1 MEINYALI
9 GKRIRETRK
18 QRGLSAEELAEIAD
32 LSTVYISY
40 IENAK
45 RKPSLESLIK
55 ISNALEITIDEL
67 HKYVYGKTVKAA
79 KKRNNKQHPMTFGD
93 FDKGLFGIFGKL
105 TKGVAMNEAEK
116 AIEEELEKLKTIAVS
131 ETELTKI
138 KNKMEST
145 LAFSKMETLSNATNL
160 AMYELL
166 GNANIINEEESRYAS
181 VTSDQVLEQ
190 ANLVFDKNN
199 CSTLYYLS
207 ND

>member
-67 HKYVYGKTVKAA
+67 LYGNLLYNPTEYQTDIDLLMADCTSTE
-79 KKRNNKQHPMTFGD
+79 KRY
-93 FDKGLFGIFGKL
+93 IFEVL
-105 TKGVAMNEAEK
+105 SA
-116 AIEEELEKLKTIAVS
+116 
-131 ETELTKI
+131 I
-138 KNKMEST
+138 KN
-145 LAFSKMETLSNATNL
+145 
-160 AMYELL
+160 
-166 GNANIINEEESRYAS
+166 I
-181 VTSDQVLEQ
+181 
-190 ANLVFDKNN
+190 
-199 CSTLYYLS
+199 
-207 ND
+207 

>member
-67 HKYVYGKTVKAA
+67 LYGNLLYNPTDLLMADCTSTE
-79 KKRNNKQHPMTFGD
+79 KRY
-93 FDKGLFGIFGKL
+93 IFEVL
-105 TKGVAMNEAEK
+105 SA
-116 AIEEELEKLKTIAVS
+116 
-131 ETELTKI
+131 I
-138 KNKMEST
+138 KNILRINDWHLS
-145 LAFSKMETLSNATNL
+145 SKHNYDADNP
-160 AMYELL
+160 
-166 GNANIINEEESRYAS
+166 
-181 VTSDQVLEQ
+181 
-190 ANLVFDKNN
+190 
-199 CSTLYYLS
+199 
-207 ND
+207 NDY

>member
-67 HKYVYGKTVKAA
+67 LYGNLLYNPTEYQTDIRYIYNCYIV
-79 KKRNNKQHPMTFGD
+79 H
-93 FDKGLFGIFGKL
+93 I
-105 TKGVAMNEAEK
+105 
-116 AIEEELEKLKTIAVS
+116 IACNIS
-131 ETELTKI
+131 SASSPRTSPTMMRSGRIRRLARI
-138 KNKMEST
+138 RSRMEISCEPSRFST
-145 LAFSKMETLSNATNL
+145 LV
-160 AMYELL
+160 
-166 GNANIINEEESRYAS
+166 SRLTRF
-181 VTSDQVLEQ
+181 VTWRI
-190 ANLVFDKNN
+190 
-199 CSTLYYLS
+199 
-207 ND
+207 

>member
-67 HKYVYGKTVKAA
+67 LYGNLLYNPTEYQTDIDLLMADCTSTE
-79 KKRNNKQHPMTFGD
+79 KRY
-93 FDKGLFGIFGKL
+93 IFEVL
-105 TKGVAMNEAEK
+105 SA
-116 AIEEELEKLKTIAVS
+116 
-131 ETELTKI
+131 I
-138 KNKMEST
+138 KNILRINDWHLSK
-145 LAFSKMETLSNATNL
+145 AFLPARQSAIPLNKDPIRSIYHDLRNR
-160 AMYELL
+160 
-166 GNANIINEEESRYAS
+166 I
-181 VTSDQVLEQ
+181 VL
-190 ANLVFDKNN
+190 
-199 CSTLYYLS
+199 
-207 ND
+207 

>member
-67 HKYVYGKTVKAA
+67 LYGNLLYQTDIDLLMADCTSTE
-79 KKRNNKQHPMTFGD
+79 KRY
-93 FDKGLFGIFGKL
+93 IFEVL
-105 TKGVAMNEAEK
+105 SA
-116 AIEEELEKLKTIAVS
+116 
-131 ETELTKI
+131 I
-138 KNKMEST
+138 KNILRINDWHLS
-145 LAFSKMETLSNATNL
+145 SKHNYDADNP
-160 AMYELL
+160 
-166 GNANIINEEESRYAS
+166 
-181 VTSDQVLEQ
+181 
-190 ANLVFDKNN
+190 
-199 CSTLYYLS
+199 
-207 ND
+207 NDY

>member
-67 HKYVYGKTVKAA
+67 LYGNLLYNGTVTTARTPSYPEEWKNQFGIPVEEHQKSMQVNIFEGYAVFDIQEKKKVTDKSTEKA
-79 KKRNNKQHPMTFGD
+79 KKTSTAESEEKSYEQQT
-93 FDKGLFGIFGKL
+93 LFP
-105 TKGVAMNEAEK
+105 
-116 AIEEELEKLKTIAVS
+116 
-131 ETELTKI
+131 
-138 KNKMEST
+138 ST
-145 LAFSKMETLSNATNL
+145 N
-160 AMYELL
+160 MY
-166 GNANIINEEESRYAS
+166 
-181 VTSDQVLEQ
+181 
-190 ANLVFDKNN
+190 
-199 CSTLYYLS
+199 
-207 ND
+207 

>member
-67 HKYVYGKTVKAA
+67 LYGNLLYNPTEYQTDIDLLMADCTSTE
-79 KKRNNKQHPMTFGD
+79 KRY
-93 FDKGLFGIFGKL
+93 IFEVL
-105 TKGVAMNEAEK
+105 SA
-116 AIEEELEKLKTIAVS
+116 
-131 ETELTKI
+131 I
-138 KNKMEST
+138 KNILRINDWHLSSKHNYDITTKYLFLHKPSVNHLTDGLCLFQSKNSMIVIST
-145 LAFSKMETLSNATNL
+145 IKDVATD
-160 AMYELL
+160 E
-166 GNANIINEEESRYAS
+166 R
-181 VTSDQVLEQ
+181 
-190 ANLVFDKNN
+190 K
-199 CSTLYYLS
+199 
-207 ND
+207 

>member
-67 HKYVYGKTVKAA
+67 LYGNLLYNPTEYQTE
-79 KKRNNKQHPMTFGD
+79 KRY
-93 FDKGLFGIFGKL
+93 IFEVL
-105 TKGVAMNEAEK
+105 SA
-116 AIEEELEKLKTIAVS
+116 
-131 ETELTKI
+131 I
-138 KNKMEST
+138 KNILRINDWHLS
-145 LAFSKMETLSNATNL
+145 SKHNYDADNP
-160 AMYELL
+160 
-166 GNANIINEEESRYAS
+166 
-181 VTSDQVLEQ
+181 
-190 ANLVFDKNN
+190 
-199 CSTLYYLS
+199 
-207 ND
+207 NDY

>member
-67 HKYVYGKTVKAA
+67 LYGNLLYNPTEYQTDIDLLMADCTSTEKRYIFEVLSAIKNILRINDWHLSSRHNYDADNLSLRYVS
-79 KKRNNKQHPMTFGD
+79 NCLH
-93 FDKGLFGIFGKL
+93 
-105 TKGVAMNEAEK
+105 TKGSSTPVSLNLFLISGGNSFDTSAPSS
-116 AIEEELEKLKTIAVS
+116 TI
-131 ETELTKI
+131 I
-138 KNKMEST
+138 
-145 LAFSKMETLSNATNL
+145 
-160 AMYELL
+160 
-166 GNANIINEEESRYAS
+166 
-181 VTSDQVLEQ
+181 
-190 ANLVFDKNN
+190 
-199 CSTLYYLS
+199 
-207 ND
+207 